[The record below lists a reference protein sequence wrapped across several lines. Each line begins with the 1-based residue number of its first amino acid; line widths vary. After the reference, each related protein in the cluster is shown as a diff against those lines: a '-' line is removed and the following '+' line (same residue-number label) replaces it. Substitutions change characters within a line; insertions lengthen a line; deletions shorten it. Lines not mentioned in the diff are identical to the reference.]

1 MKKKYIAPNMLTAQA
16 ETQQMIAASVLTVV
30 EGKAVVDVTE
40 TEYNGTFNSRK
51 RHDQWDDGEEDF

>member
-1 MKKKYIAPNMLTAQA
+1 MLTAQA

>member
-1 MKKKYIAPNMLTAQA
+1 MKKKYIAPNMLTARA
-16 ETQQMIAASVLTVV
+16 ETQQMIAASVLTVM

-51 RHDQWDDGEEDF
+51 RHDQWDDEEEF